1 MEEIFGK
8 DFYSVVI
15 VGNWNIPIFN
25 PEWVRANLFTSQ
37 EKDMSV
43 EYPTQIIGASF
54 RFTQDPLCFSI
65 VNNRM
70 QLSITENTD
79 AARLA
84 AIEFMYLLLRK
95 LVYTPIASTGINFK
109 FKETTD
115 ADNLHSETE
124 LQMDM
129 MQPIISK
136 IITEKYK
143 YSENVTLTYE
153 KVIGESFITHDFNY
167 SFVTR
172 DVNALL
178 QILEDEELINSL
190 HQKTKELLHIA

>member
-25 PEWVRANLFTSQ
+25 PEWVRTNLFTAQ
-37 EKDMSV
+37 EKEMV
-43 EYPTQIIGASF
+43 IEYPTQILGASF

-84 AIEFMYLLLRK
+84 AIEFIHLLLRK

-143 YSENVTLTYE
+143 YSDNVTLTYE
-153 KVIGESFITHDFNY
+153 QEIGESFITHDFNY
-167 SFVTR
+167 SFVTQ
-172 DVNALL
+172 DVEALL